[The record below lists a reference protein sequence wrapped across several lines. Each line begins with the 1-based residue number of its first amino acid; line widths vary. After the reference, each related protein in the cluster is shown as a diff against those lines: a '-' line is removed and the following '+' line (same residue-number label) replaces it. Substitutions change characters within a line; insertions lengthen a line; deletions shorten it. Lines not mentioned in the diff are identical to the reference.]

1 MPILAQAAYLQAS
14 VLAVSDVVLFGA
26 GDFARIARVYL
37 EADSPHRVVA
47 FTVNEAFIESD
58 EWEGLPLMPFEE
70 LDETHPQDRCS
81 MFVAIGFS
89 GVNRARREVYEQCRE
104 RGYELISYVN
114 SRATYWGE
122 LVLGD
127 NCFVFEEN
135 VIQPNVRIG
144 NNVILWSG
152 NHIGHDSTIED
163 HVFVASHAV
172 ISGNVTIGEASFVGV
187 NATFRDGV
195 KVAPRCVIGAGALIM
210 RDTVEGGVYSVRG
223 TEPLDKKSWELT
235 NF

>member
-1 MPILAQAAYLQAS
+1 
-14 VLAVSDVVLFGA
+14 VTDVVLFGL
-26 GDFARIARVYL
+26 GDFARVARIYL
-37 EADSPHRVVA
+37 AEDSPHKVVA
-47 FTVNEAFIESD
+47 FTANERYVESD
-58 EWEGLPLMPFEE
+58 ELDGLPVFPFET
-70 LDETHPQDRCS
+70 LTDTHAPDRCA

-104 RGYELISYVN
+104 RGYELISYV
-114 SRATYWGE
+114 SSKATHMGK
-122 LVLGD
+122 LQLGD

-144 NNVILWSG
+144 NDVILWSG

-172 ISGNVTIGEASFVGV
+172 ISGNVTIGDSSFVGV

-195 KVAPRCVIGAGALIM
+195 TVAPRCVIGAGALIM

-223 TEPLDKKSWELT
+223 TVPLDKKSWELT

>member
-1 MPILAQAAYLQAS
+1 
-14 VLAVSDVVLFGA
+14 VSDVVLFGL

-37 EADSPHRVVA
+37 AEDSPHDVVA
-47 FTVNEAFIESD
+47 FTANERYIQSGEVD
-58 EWEGLPLMPFEE
+58 GLPVVPFER
-70 LDETHPQDRCS
+70 LTETHPPRGCS

-89 GVNRARREVYEQCRE
+89 GVNRARREVYEQCKGL
-104 RGYELISYVN
+104 GYELITYVN
-114 SRATYWGE
+114 SKATHWGE
-122 LVLGD
+122 LEIGD

-172 ISGNVTIGEASFVGV
+172 VSGNVTIGESSFVGV
-187 NATFRDGV
+187 NATFRDAIT
-195 KVAPRCVIGAGALIM
+195 VAPRCVIGAGALIM
-210 RDTVEGGVYSVRG
+210 KDTVEGGVYSVRG
-223 TEPLDKKSWELT
+223 TEPLDKKSWDLK
-235 NF
+235 F